1 MFKDEVLAEYVRD
14 GVVESEHRGF
24 LAALNAD
31 GSIFKTLGDVETK
44 IFPRSTVKCAQASA
58 MVRSGLDLEPRLLA
72 LAQSSHS
79 GGEIHMDGAREILAS
94 VGLSESALQC
104 ALDRPLG
111 DAERRAWGEKAPTQ
125 IAMNCSG
132 KHAAM
137 LATCVKNGWP
147 IESYLDASHP
157 LQLAIKAELEE
168 LAGEEITLT
177 STDGCGAP
185 LFLLSLIGLA
195 RAVHEITISTDP
207 VHQRVMSAARAF
219 PEMVGGVG
227 RHNTEMMQRVPGLFM
242 KDGAEAVNVCSLS
255 DGRTFVFKVS
265 DGSLRAF
272 RTIVHA
278 CLQDFGIDT
287 ALTPEKVMGGPRVI
301 GTIRATIAARVNK

>member
-1 MFKDEVLAEYVRD
+1 MFNDAVLAEYVRD

-31 GSIFKTLGDVETK
+31 GSILKSLGDVETR

-79 GGEIHMDGAREILAS
+79 GAQMHLDGAREILAS
-94 VGLSESALQC
+94 VGLAESALQC

-111 DAERRAWGEKAPTQ
+111 DAERRAWGENPPTQ

-147 IESYLDASHP
+147 IETYLDANHP
-157 LQLAIKAELEE
+157 LQLAIKDELEN
-168 LAGEEITLT
+168 LAGEKITLT

-195 RAVHEITISTDP
+195 RAIRAITISTDP
-207 VHQRVMSAARAF
+207 VHQSVMNAARAF

-227 RHNTEMMQRVPGLFM
+227 RHNTEMMQQVPGLFM
-242 KDGAEAVNVCSLS
+242 KDGAEAVNICSLS

-278 CLQDFGIDT
+278 CLKDFGIDT

-301 GTIRATIAARVNK
+301 GTIRATI

>member
-1 MFKDEVLAEYVRD
+1 MFVDAVLAEYVRD

-31 GSIFKTLGDVETK
+31 GSIFKSLGDVETK

-58 MVRSGLDLEPRLLA
+58 MVRSGLNLEPRLLA

-79 GGEIHMDGAREILAS
+79 GAQMHMDGAREILAS
-94 VGLSESALQC
+94 VGLAESALQC

-111 DAERRAWGEKAPTQ
+111 DAERRTWGEKPPTQ

-147 IESYLDASHP
+147 IETYLEASHP

-168 LAGEEITLT
+168 LAGEVITLT

-195 RAVHEITISTDP
+195 RALHEITISTDP
-207 VHQRVMSAARAF
+207 VHQSVMSAARAF

-227 RHNTEMMQRVPGLFM
+227 RHNTEMMQQVPGLFM
-242 KDGAEAVNVCSLS
+242 KDGAEAVNVCSLA

-278 CLQDFGIDT
+278 CLKDFGIDT

-301 GTIRATIAARVNK
+301 GTIRATI

>member
-1 MFKDEVLAEYVRD
+1 MFKDAVLAEYVRD

-24 LAALNAD
+24 LAVLNAD
-31 GSIFKTLGDVETK
+31 GSLFKSLGDIDTK
-44 IFPRSTVKCAQASA
+44 IFPRSTVKCFQASA

-79 GGEIHMDGAREILAS
+79 GAAMHMDGAREILAS
-94 VGLSESALQC
+94 VGLTESALQC
-104 ALDRPLG
+104 ATDRPLG
-111 DAERRAWGEKAPTQ
+111 DAERRAWGDQEPVQ

-147 IESYLDASHP
+147 IETYLEQSHP
-157 LQLAIKAELEE
+157 LQIAIKKELED
-168 LAGEEITLT
+168 LSGEVITLT

-185 LFLLSLIGLA
+185 LFLISVIGLA
-195 RAVHEITISTDP
+195 RAIRAITISNDL
-207 VHQRVMSAARAF
+207 VHQSVMNAARAF
-219 PEMVGGVG
+219 PEMVGGIG
-227 RHNTEMMQRVPGLFM
+227 RHNTEMMQQVPGLFM

-255 DGRTFVFKVS
+255 DGRTIVFKVS

-278 CLQDFGIDT
+278 CLKDFGIDT

-301 GTIRATIAARVNK
+301 GTIRATI

>member
-79 GGEIHMDGAREILAS
+79 GGEMHMDGAREILAT

-111 DAERRAWGEKAPTQ
+111 DAERRTWGEKAPTQ

-255 DGRTFVFKVS
+255 DGRSFVFKVS

-278 CLQDFGIDT
+278 CLNDFGIDT

>member
-1 MFKDEVLAEYVRD
+1 MFNDAVLAEYVRD

-24 LAALNAD
+24 LVALKAD
-31 GSIFKTLGDVETK
+31 GSIFKSLGDVETK

-79 GGEIHMDGAREILAS
+79 GGEMHMDGAREILAS

-111 DAERRAWGEKAPTQ
+111 DAERRAWGERPPTQ

-147 IESYLDASHP
+147 IETYLEQSHP
-157 LQLAIKAELEE
+157 LQLAIKAELED
-168 LAGEEITLT
+168 LAGETISLT

-195 RAVHEITISTDP
+195 RAVRAITISTDP
-207 VHQRVMSAARAF
+207 VHQSVMSAARAF

-227 RHNTEMMQRVPGLFM
+227 RHNTEMMQQVPGLFM
-242 KDGAEAVNVCSLS
+242 KDGAEAVNVCSLA

-278 CLQDFGIDT
+278 CLKDFGIDT
-287 ALTPEKVMGGPRVI
+287 PLTLEKVMGGPRVI
-301 GTIRATIAARVNK
+301 GTIRATI

>member
-1 MFKDEVLAEYVRD
+1 
-14 GVVESEHRGF
+14 
-24 LAALNAD
+24 
-31 GSIFKTLGDVETK
+31 
-44 IFPRSTVKCAQASA
+44 
-58 MVRSGLDLEPRLLA
+58 MVRHGLKLEPRLLA

-79 GGEIHMDGAREILAS
+79 GAAMHMDGAREILAS
-94 VGLSESALQC
+94 VGLDESALQC

-111 DAERRAWGEKAPTQ
+111 DTERRTWGDAAPTR

-137 LATCVKNGWP
+137 IATCVINNWP
-147 IESYLDASHP
+147 VDSYLDAVHP
-157 LQLAIKAELEE
+157 LQVAIKEELET
-168 LAGEEITLT
+168 LAGEKITVT

-185 LFLLSLIGLA
+185 LFLISLIGLA
-195 RAVHEITISTDP
+195 RAIRVITISSDP
-207 VHQRVMSAARAF
+207 IHKSVMDAARTF
-219 PEMVGGVG
+219 PEMVGGIG
-227 RHNTEMMQRVPGLFM
+227 RHNTEMMQAVPGLFM

-278 CLQDFGIDT
+278 CLMEFGIET
-287 ALTPEKVMGGPRVI
+287 SFTPEKVMGGPRVI
-301 GTIRATIAARVNK
+301 GTIRATI

>member
-1 MFKDEVLAEYVRD
+1 MFNDAVLAEYVRD

-24 LAALNAD
+24 LVALNTD
-31 GSIFKTLGDVETK
+31 GSIFKSLGDVETK

-79 GGEIHMDGAREILAS
+79 GADIHMDGAREILAS
-94 VGLSESALQC
+94 VGLSKSALQC

-111 DAERRAWGEKAPTQ
+111 DAERRAWGEKPPTQ

-147 IESYLDASHP
+147 IETYLEQSHP
-157 LQLAIKAELEE
+157 LQLAIKAELEK
-168 LAGEEITLT
+168 LAGETISLT

-195 RAVHEITISTDP
+195 RAVRAITISTDP
-207 VHQRVMSAARAF
+207 VHQSVMSAARAF

-227 RHNTEMMQRVPGLFM
+227 RHNTEMMQQVPGLFM
-242 KDGAEAVNVCSLS
+242 KDGAEAVNVCSLA

-278 CLQDFGIDT
+278 CLKDFGIDT
-287 ALTPEKVMGGPRVI
+287 PLTLEKVMGGPRVI
-301 GTIRATIAARVNK
+301 GTIRATI

>member
-1 MFKDEVLAEYVRD
+1 MFNDAVLAEYVRD

-24 LAALNAD
+24 LLALNPD
-31 GSIFKTLGDVETK
+31 GSIFKSLGDVETK

-79 GGEIHMDGAREILAS
+79 GGEMHMDGAREILAS

-111 DAERRAWGEKAPTQ
+111 DTERRAWGEKPPTQ

-147 IESYLDASHP
+147 IETYLEQSHP

-168 LAGEEITLT
+168 LAGETISLT

-195 RAVHEITISTDP
+195 RAVRAITISTDP
-207 VHQRVMSAARAF
+207 VHQSVMSAARAF

-227 RHNTEMMQRVPGLFM
+227 RHNTEMMQQVPGLFM
-242 KDGAEAVNVCSLS
+242 KDGAEAVNVCSLA
-255 DGRTFVFKVS
+255 DGRTFAFKVS

-278 CLQDFGIDT
+278 CLKDFGIDT
-287 ALTPEKVMGGPRVI
+287 PLTLEKVMGGPRVI
-301 GTIRATIAARVNK
+301 GTIRATI